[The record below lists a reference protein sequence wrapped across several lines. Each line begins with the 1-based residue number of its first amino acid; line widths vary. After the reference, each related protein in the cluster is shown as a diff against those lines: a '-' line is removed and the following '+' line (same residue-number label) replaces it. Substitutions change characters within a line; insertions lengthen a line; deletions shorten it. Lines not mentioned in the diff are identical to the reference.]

1 MPTGDAP
8 RNLRDWRD
16 LRDGGKLLRLAILV
30 SMAVTA
36 LWLLVGGLDADVQA
50 QSQSD
55 SSQSPDHYYYQF
67 YGYSRDVTIDG
78 EALQPGDSIT
88 PILNGDAVKPAQV
101 QDNGFFVT
109 FRHDVSKPAIGD
121 CKVVYLVRSQRH
133 VEPVQSDEFTY
144 QKGCGDIQVRLS
156 LSSADTASSDDPP
169 APAQQTGQVEA
180 DQQDQGDDLMQ
191 EQSDQSVAPQED
203 EAESDDAMMQEEPER
218 DELDDAADAADGQ
231 AAPEPLRPNAPRTGS
246 GGLEIER
253 TATNW
258 SLVVATIALL
268 GVMITS
274 VLVLMRRRRDQSPQ

>member
-8 RNLRDWRD
+8 RD
-16 LRDGGKLLRLAILV
+16 LRDGAKLLRLIIVL

-36 LWLLVGGLDADVQA
+36 LWLLAAGLVAGVQA

-55 SSQSPDHYYYQF
+55 SSQSPDHFYYQF
-67 YGYSRDVTIDG
+67 YGYARDVTIDG

-121 CKVVYLVRSQRH
+121 CKVVYLIRSQRQAN
-133 VEPVQSDEFTY
+133 PVQSDEFTY

-156 LSSADTASSDDPP
+156 LSSADAVSSDDPP
-169 APAQQTGQVEA
+169 APSQQTGQLEA
-180 DQQDQGDDLMQ
+180 DEQDQADDLME
-191 EQSDQSVAPQED
+191 EQSDQAVAPQED
-203 EAESDDAMMQEEPER
+203 EAESDDEMMQEEAER
-218 DELDDAADAADGQ
+218 DDLDDAADATDGH

-246 GGLEIER
+246 GGLDTER
-253 TATNW
+253 TGTNW
-258 SLVVATIALL
+258 SLIVATVALL
-268 GVMITS
+268 GVMVTS
-274 VLVLMRRRRDQSPQ
+274 VLVLIRRRRDQSPQ

>member
-8 RNLRDWRD
+8 RDLRD
-16 LRDGGKLLRLAILV
+16 LRNGGKVLRLIIVV

-36 LWLLVGGLDADVQA
+36 LWLLVAGLAGGVQA

-55 SSQSPDHYYYQF
+55 SSQSPEHYYYQF
-67 YGYSRDVTIDG
+67 YGYARDVTIDG
-78 EALQPGDSIT
+78 EALQPGDSVT

-121 CKVVYLVRSQRH
+121 CRVAYLVRSQRH
-133 VEPVQSDEFTY
+133 AEPVQSDEFTY
-144 QKGCGDIQVRLS
+144 QKGCGDIQVRLT
-156 LSSADTASSDDPP
+156 LSSADAPSSDDPP
-169 APAQQTGQVEA
+169 APGQQTGQLEA
-180 DQQDQGDDLMQ
+180 DEQGQAEDLME

-203 EAESDDAMMQEEPER
+203 EAESDDEMMQEESER
-218 DELDDAADAADGQ
+218 DELDGAADATDGQ

-246 GGLEIER
+246 GGLDIER
-253 TATNW
+253 SGTNW

-268 GVMITS
+268 GMMVTS
-274 VLVLMRRRRDQSPQ
+274 ALVLIRRRRDQSPQ

>member
-8 RNLRDWRD
+8 RGLRD
-16 LRDGGKLLRLAILV
+16 LRGLGKVLRLAVAV
-30 SMAVTA
+30 SMAA
-36 LWLLVGGLDADVQA
+36 AGLWLLAAGLVAGVQA

-67 YGYSRDVTIDG
+67 YGYARDVTIDG

-121 CKVVYLVRSQRH
+121 CKVAYLVRSQRQAN
-133 VEPVQSDEFTY
+133 PVQSDEFTY

-156 LSSADTASSDDPP
+156 LSSAETASSDDPP
-169 APAQQTGQVEA
+169 APAQQTGQLEA
-180 DQQDQGDDLMQ
+180 DEQDQADDLME
-191 EQSDQSVAPQED
+191 EQSAQSGAPQED
-203 EAESDDAMMQEEPER
+203 EAESDDEMMQEEPER

-246 GGLEIER
+246 GGLDTEH
-253 TATNW
+253 TGTNW
-258 SLVVATIALL
+258 SLVVATVALL
-268 GVMITS
+268 GVMVTS
-274 VLVLMRRRRDQSPQ
+274 VLVLMRRRRDQSSQ

>member
-8 RNLRDWRD
+8 RDLRD
-16 LRDGGKLLRLAILV
+16 LRDGSKLLRLIIVV
-30 SMAVTA
+30 SMAVTG
-36 LWLLVGGLDADVQA
+36 LWLLAGGLAAGVQA

-55 SSQSPDHYYYQF
+55 SSQSPEHYYYQF
-67 YGYSRDVTIDG
+67 YGYARDVTIDG

-121 CKVVYLVRSQRH
+121 CKVAYLVRSQRQAN
-133 VEPVQSDEFTY
+133 PVQSVEFTY
-144 QKGCGDIQVRLS
+144 QKGCGDIQVRLT
-156 LSSADTASSDDPP
+156 LSTADAPSSDDPP
-169 APAQQTGQVEA
+169 APVQQTGQLEA
-180 DQQDQGDDLMQ
+180 DEQEQAEDLME

-203 EAESDDAMMQEEPER
+203 EAESDDEMMEEESER
-218 DELDDAADAADGQ
+218 DELEDAADATDGQ
-231 AAPEPLRPNAPRTGS
+231 SAPEPLRPNAPRTGS
-246 GGLEIER
+246 GGLDSEH
-253 TATNW
+253 TGTNW

-268 GVMITS
+268 GVMVTS